1 MKKVYRITGKFM
13 MGEEWRT
20 FTKEVIAKTKENA
33 KEILL
38 SDMGSKH
45 RVKRRSIELKNIEEI
60 TVDQI
65 ENPVIKYLVEK

>member
-1 MKKVYRITGKFM
+1 M

-65 ENPVIKYLVEK
+65 ENPVIKYLAEK